1 MSFFSIISHASQIHR
16 TRFCVEHKRS
26 NRECLFYSSLIP
38 TTSKNDNFYIVRC
51 VHMCVSEAHAR
62 WMCDCVCIRVYV
74 CVWVCLCYRCRYVSL
89 YCCSMLFG
97 YEISTQERECDKY
110 DNITDIFLFCLVVFY
125 WKFEFYILVSC
136 CICCRWCCGCCW
148 AQLLLFFLGVSLLS
162 FFLGV

>member
-74 CVWVCLCYRCRYVSL
+74 CVCECVSATDVAMCRCIVVL
-89 YCCSMLFG
+89 CCSD
-97 YEISTQERECDKY
+97 TKY
-110 DNITDIFLFCLVVFY
+110 QRKSESATNTTTLPIYFCSV
-125 WKFEFYILVSC
+125 
-136 CICCRWCCGCCW
+136 
-148 AQLLLFFLGVSLLS
+148 
-162 FFLGV
+162 